1 MRTIALVG
9 LFLLL
14 AAPLAGQ
21 QIQSPYDYQEENH
34 AIGLLAGYSWNQ
46 TGRYDLGPGPAPIIG
61 AWYSIRFAGP
71 AIGEASFSF
80 LPADRTVYALVDADA
95 GADGLEAQG
104 TTSAPIA
111 LAEAALRFQVTGPR
125 TWHGLAPFLI
135 GSAGL
140 AGDLSGS
147 SDLEEEIE
155 STDLYRFGPA
165 FAIGVG
171 AGTIWQVTPTLG
183 VRAEVRNR
191 IWRVN
196 TPTGF
201 RERAAL
207 DDHQWTNN
215 VGASVGLSVHF

>member
-1 MRTIALVG
+1 MLVG
-9 LFLLL
+9 
-14 AAPLAGQ
+14 AAPLAAQ
-21 QIQSPYDYQEENH
+21 QIQSPYVYQEERH
-34 AIGLLAGYSWNQ
+34 AVGFLVGNSWNQ
-46 TGRYDLGPGPAPIIG
+46 PGRYDLGPAAAPIIG

-71 AIGEASFSF
+71 AIGEASLSF
-80 LPADRTVYALVDADA
+80 LPAERTVHELVDPAA
-95 GADGLEAQG
+95 GAEGLEPRG

-147 SDLEEEIE
+147 TDLEEEIP
-155 STDLYRFGPA
+155 TDDRYQFGPA
-165 FAIGVG
+165 FAIGAG

-196 TPTGF
+196 TPTGL
-201 RERAAL
+201 RERGGL
-207 DDHQWTNN
+207 SDHQWTNN